1 MASFTNRGT
10 KTKPSWQYTVS
21 RMVNGKSAPIR
32 KGGFKSKKEA
42 QVAATEIEEKLNKG
56 VAPTKV
62 RKVTLEEYFESWLN
76 IFKPGI
82 SDNTRARYLTTLET
96 IKAEFPGAYIQ
107 DISKRS
113 YQSVLNKYGET
124 HGLATS
130 KKLNSHI
137 RACVKEAIDE
147 GLISVDFTRAVKL
160 TGEKPKKTE
169 EKHLNYFESKRLQK
183 YLLKN
188 LDPKNLMNYLIL
200 LGLTTGLRF
209 GELVGLTRTD
219 FDFKKNRLNIDK
231 VWGYNNKMNKGFGP
245 TKNEQSVRV
254 IKVDKTTMRVFKE
267 LFKETPDNPHG
278 LVFQST
284 LSKYGVITNNGVN
297 KVLKN
302 ILDVLNIDHITV
314 HGLRHTHISVLL
326 YKRLSITYVS
336 ERAGH
341 KDINTT
347 LSTYAHVL
355 KELREE
361 DEEAAVAI
369 FEEVAV

>member
-21 RMVNGKSAPIR
+21 RMVNGKSDPIR

-96 IKAEFPGAYIQ
+96 IKAEFPGTYVQ

-113 YQSVLNKYGET
+113 YQSVLNKYGES

-147 GLISVDFTRAVKL
+147 GLISVDFTRGVKL

-169 EKHLNYFESKRLQK
+169 EKHLNFFESKRLQK

-188 LDPKNLMNYLIL
+188 LDPKNMMNYLIL

-219 FDFKKNRLNIDK
+219 FDFKKNRLNVDK
-231 VWGYNNKMNKGFGP
+231 VWGYNNKMKKGFGP

-254 IKVDKTTMRVFKE
+254 IKVDKTTMRIFKE
-267 LFKETPDNPHG
+267 LFKETPDKPHG
-278 LVFQST
+278 LVFHST

-297 KVLKN
+297 KVLKS
-302 ILDVLNIDHITV
+302 ILNELNIDQITV